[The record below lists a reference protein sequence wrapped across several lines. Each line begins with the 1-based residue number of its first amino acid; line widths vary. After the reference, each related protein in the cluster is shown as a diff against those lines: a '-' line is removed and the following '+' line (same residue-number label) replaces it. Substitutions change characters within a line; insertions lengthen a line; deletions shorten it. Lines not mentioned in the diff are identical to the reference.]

1 MQKNQNTIAKYKN
14 NIYLINFFSDLA
26 GETFQTV
33 SLMAA
38 FSLTYSMTL
47 IKTRNVV
54 TFPQDLIQM
63 ALLMN
68 KEIDEKMVQETI
80 LLTSLFVRKSG
91 NKIKVEY
98 IRNLRNQ
105 KNAYKVINTKFYQIP
120 YNFALKK
127 DYL

>member
-105 KNAYKVINTKFYQIP
+105 KNAYKVINTKFYQIA

-127 DYL
+127 AYL